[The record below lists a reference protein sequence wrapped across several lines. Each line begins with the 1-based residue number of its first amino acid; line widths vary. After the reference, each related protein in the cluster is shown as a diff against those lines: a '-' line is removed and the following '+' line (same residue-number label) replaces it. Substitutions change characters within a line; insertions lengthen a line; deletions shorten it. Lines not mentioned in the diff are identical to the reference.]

1 MYIYI
6 VKINLRNLKNVMTQ
20 KVKLEREGTLE
31 KRRWYRKLCCFFK
44 IFRNQ
49 SAEHLFNIFLL
60 LGDHTTQEMLIIF
73 LSSKENIIFL

>member
-31 KRRWYRKLCCFFK
+31 KRVWYRKLCCFFK

-60 LGDHTTQEMLIIF
+60 L
-73 LSSKENIIFL
+73 